1 MAITYGRKRSRQN
14 NVLYTI
20 ITVVLLCAV
29 FLAMINVF
37 QEATKED
44 AYEALHVQ
52 TKQIKD
58 DLNLQLKSD
67 FENLT
72 TMANF
77 AAKLYKDGESYDIMF
92 ESFRPIGLIANIG
105 ILNPDN
111 TFVTKAGEINLSG
124 KISFDDEK
132 QKKTVKT
139 NCLYSLFELL
149 KCYATVCFDSI
160 ILLCLFEAEITIFM
174 ETITASISPQ
184 HT

>member
-58 DLNLQLKSD
+58 
-67 FENLT
+67 EE
-72 TMANF
+72 
-77 AAKLYKDGESYDIMF
+77 LYKD
-92 ESFRPIGLIANIG
+92 R
-105 ILNPDN
+105 
-111 TFVTKAGEINLSG
+111 
-124 KISFDDEK
+124 
-132 QKKTVKT
+132 KTG
-139 NCLYSLFELL
+139 
-149 KCYATVCFDSI
+149 
-160 ILLCLFEAEITIFM
+160 
-174 ETITASISPQ
+174 
-184 HT
+184 